1 MKRKEK
7 RRFCALLLAFVL
19 LACMLAGCGSS
30 AADSRQI
37 VRIGHNQ
44 STNHPTHI
52 ALLAF
57 EASLGTNTMWRFSPV
72 SCWAPRTKWYS

>member
-57 EASLGTNTMWRFSPV
+57 EEYIESELGDKYDV
-72 SCWAPRTKWYS
+72 

>member
-44 STNHPTHI
+44 STNHPTDRK
-52 ALLAF
+52 
-57 EASLGTNTMWRFSPV
+57 SV
-72 SCWAPRTKWYS
+72 V